1 MRKES
6 PTFRV
11 TLDNI
16 PTINLRNE
24 FVYHLHLLRQA
35 EFRDGF
41 RKRGD
46 IRTPLFTWHG
56 SQEEALSL
64 LVHRAIAGLEAWITG
79 AAWSELAAT
88 GRIAT
93 HIRSVRNPASLAG
106 KGMAE
111 KYYCSLPALVY
122 EDVALDQADPAL
134 WARTQILYREIRN
147 PLMHGYQI
155 DIATVDG
162 VLDVFEHLAKLFRWT
177 DSWHDWIFQHPPRT
191 PPVHIQAR
199 RLLLTLRPEMAL
211 GADDVRTALGDFV
224 RDGRC
229 SPIPELE
236 AATIR
241 TLADLLACARR
252 YEIPPPSSA

>member
-6 PTFRV
+6 PTFGV
-11 TLDNI
+11 ALDNI

-24 FVYHLHLLRQA
+24 FVYHLHLMRQA
-35 EFRDGF
+35 DFRDAF
-41 RKRGD
+41 RKRGV
-46 IRTPLFTWHG
+46 IQTPFFTWHG

-64 LVHRAIAGLEAWITG
+64 LVQRAIAGLEAWVAG

-93 HIRSVRNPASLAG
+93 HIKSVRNPATLLG

-122 EDVALDQADPAL
+122 EDAALDRADPTL
-134 WARTQILYREIRN
+134 WSRTQILYREIRN

-155 DIATVDG
+155 ATSTVDG
-162 VLDVFEHLAKLFRWT
+162 VLECFEHLARLFRWT
-177 DSWHDWIFQHPPRT
+177 DTWHDWIFQHPPKT

-199 RLLLTLRPEMAL
+199 RLLLTLRPDMAL
-211 GADDVRTALGDFV
+211 DSEDVRTALGDFA

-229 SPIPELE
+229 SSVPEQE
-236 AATIR
+236 VATIR
-241 TLADLLACARR
+241 TLGDLLACARR
-252 YEIPPPSSA
+252 YQIPPPSSA

>member
-6 PTFRV
+6 TAFKV
-11 TLDNI
+11 VVDNI

-24 FVYHLHLLRQA
+24 FVYHLHLMRQA
-35 EFRDGF
+35 EFRDAF
-41 RKRGD
+41 RKRGV
-46 IRTPLFTWHG
+46 IQTPFFTWHG

-64 LVHRAIAGLEAWITG
+64 LVQRAIAGLEAWIAG

-93 HIRSVRNPASLAG
+93 HIKSVRNPASLPG
-106 KGMAE
+106 KSMAE

-122 EDVALDQADPAL
+122 DDVALDRADPAL
-134 WARTQILYREIRN
+134 WGRTQILYREIRN

-155 DIATVDG
+155 DVASVDG
-162 VLDVFEHLAKLFRWT
+162 VLECFEHLAKLFRWT
-177 DSWHDWIFQHPPRT
+177 DTWNDWIFQHPPKT

-199 RLLLTLRPEMAL
+199 RLLLTLPPETPLDAE
-211 GADDVRTALGDFV
+211 DVRIAIGDFL

-229 SPIPELE
+229 SPVPEDE
-236 AATIR
+236 QKAIR